1 MAREKPL
8 DFVQAWLAAWN
19 ERDVF
24 SDAAVNHLRSLITE
38 AHCLVVV
45 TLGLGREPRSL
56 VFRRVKRVL
65 RRAWCRRPGQL
76 RAWRCIGLRRQC
88 AGRYR
93 LVHWRDLDRR
103 GVAGTVGLLRRS
115 LAPGGMILIGEVCWR
130 REPPDQA
137 TVEGCGGGLR
147 CHQRECVAA
156 ATGVDRI
163 VGELGCDV
171 VEMVLAADSDSEAEE
186 RPRSGRGR
194 PGLPTPNLFTLHIVQ
209 IKQPLVPRS
218 REARLQNRHR
228 FSRSFCCS
236 RNTFGSVGGPSLALV
251 KLFPLLSTSGKRT
264 GIIGARPPTW
274 ICSI

>member
-1 MAREKPL
+1 MGREKPL
-8 DFVQAWLAAWN
+8 DLAIVQAWLAAWN

-45 TLGLGREPRSL
+45 ILGLGREPRSR

-76 RAWRCIGLRRQC
+76 RACRCIGLRHQC
-88 AGRYR
+88 VGRHR

-103 GVAGTVGLLRRS
+103 GLAATVGLLRRS

-137 TVEGCGGGLR
+137 TVEGCGATS
-147 CHQRECVAA
+147 EDAVAA
-156 ATGVDRI
+156 AAGVHRV

-171 VEMVLAADSDSEAEE
+171 VAMVLAEDSWDRYEAAKWLNIRRWLDASKLADLRAELTAAPA
-186 RPRSGRGR
+186 RHARY
-194 PGLPTPNLFTLHIVQ
+194 Q
-209 IKQPLVPRS
+209 
-218 REARLQNRHR
+218 REYLGWGAFALMNR
-228 FSRSFCCS
+228 
-236 RNTFGSVGGPSLALV
+236 
-251 KLFPLLSTSGKRT
+251 
-264 GIIGARPPTW
+264 
-274 ICSI
+274 